1 MCGLIAVRDF
11 SAASNLEPAVQRAL
25 ASLARRGP
33 DGEGLATVEQTP
45 RTVLGHRRLA
55 IYDTRTVAAQ
65 PMVCPHTGNSLVFNG
80 AIYNFRS
87 LRDELR
93 AAGCVF
99 RTDSDTEVLL
109 HGWRV
114 WGEELFA
121 RCNGMWALVIWDA
134 ASGDLVYCRD
144 RLGVKPLY
152 LCHDGQTAILASEI
166 SAIADFRGGYPAPN
180 PEKLFDFLVTS
191 YSEQSHATFFQGIQA
206 VPPGQVYR
214 LSRTGRTH
222 ARAYHHWPQPGE
234 LEPLDAEALYALLA
248 DAVNLRLRADVPVA
262 SLLSGGLDSS
272 IITHLALKA
281 SDSPQHRLE
290 GAFTYAYREA
300 EHAAVDESAKAAAF
314 MHASGRPDLHRI
326 VRFAAIPSVDELMS
340 LVGVQG
346 EPFATPSILASFRT
360 YRAIAEQG
368 FKVVLGGEG
377 ADELLGGYTVRYHPL
392 AVRSALHQGQWRQAA
407 RLMGHH
413 TFPRSLLLNRMIWDM
428 PLAVITPLLR
438 RLRPSVQAIS
448 GDLWSAQHQRMEA
461 IRDNARLDLEQRLR
475 DDQLSSL
482 LPRVLRMA
490 DRTSMDAGIE
500 LRSPFMDYRLVERA
514 LVTPAAE
521 RVGERYSKV
530 LLRKAFRNE
539 LPAAVVETPK
549 NTGFGH
555 AEQFLLRRLPWEPLL
570 EDLPAELGSFIDV
583 ASLRRRLSDPHGE
596 HSTLWQA
603 LSVALWYRRFY
614 A

>member
-11 SAASNLEPAVQRAL
+11 SATSNLEPAVQRAL

-65 PMVCPHTGNSLVFNG
+65 PMLCPDTGNSLVFNG

-93 AAGCVF
+93 ASGCVF

-144 RLGVKPLY
+144 RLGIKPLY
-152 LCHDGQTAILASEI
+152 LCNDGQTAILASEI
-166 SAIADFRGGYPAPN
+166 SAIADFRGGYPPPN

-214 LSRTGRTH
+214 LSRTGRTR

-234 LEPLDAEALYALLA
+234 LEPLDAEALHALLT
-248 DAVNLRLRADVPVA
+248 DAVSLRLRADVPVA

-290 GAFTYAYREA
+290 GAFTYAYHEA

-326 VRFAAIPSVDELMS
+326 VRFAAIPSADELMS

-407 RLMGHH
+407 KLMGHR

-428 PLAVITPLLR
+428 PLSVITPLLR

-448 GDLWSAQHQRMEA
+448 GDLWSAQRQRMEA

-530 LLRKAFRNE
+530 LLRTAFRNE
-539 LPAAVVETPK
+539 LPASVVETPK

-583 ASLRRRLSDPHGE
+583 ASLRRRLSDPHTE